1 MQPPSALV
9 ATARPACRQALP
21 AGSSGGPQP
30 HSLAASLRHAA
41 RCSKWRS
48 DGVASGGPPQTHAA
62 CVHAGV
68 QPLRCPA
75 TRPSPPPHP
84 LSLRQGYGLFE
95 VTASDEL
102 AQGSDAVQRSVESME
117 RFGKVVK
124 LSAFKPF
131 TSAANALEQINAV
144 SESQV
149 GAGG

>member
-1 MQPPSALV
+1 M
-9 ATARPACRQALP
+9 
-21 AGSSGGPQP
+21 
-30 HSLAASLRHAA
+30 
-41 RCSKWRS
+41 
-48 DGVASGGPPQTHAA
+48 
-62 CVHAGV
+62 
-68 QPLRCPA
+68 
-75 TRPSPPPHP
+75 
-84 LSLRQGYGLFE
+84 
-95 VTASDEL
+95 TASDEL